1 VISQQPLLLPLYKQM
16 IESVVLTLPNARQYE
31 PVLDDAFNKIAQEL
45 AQPTPEQPNPE
56 MLKVQN
62 QAQKDAK
69 DYEIKKEANQ
79 IKAGELALKKTIEDN
94 KIAMENKE
102 AEMQYALKQ
111 DEIRAG
117 LATSANITTG
127 YVKGF

>member
-1 VISQQPLLLPLYKQM
+1 
-16 IESVVLTLPNARQYE
+16 
-31 PVLDDAFNKIAQEL
+31 
-45 AQPTPEQPNPE
+45 